1 MVEDLS
7 HSQTQRSD
15 LDAQKRHSRVT
26 ILCTVLRH
34 DQLKLP
40 KSFGTWVQHTEAPL
54 KPRVF
59 GRKSEIL
66 NNLTGPCPARF
77 IRETLPRYDFAHSL
91 ER

>member
-26 ILCTVLRH
+26 ILRTVLRH
-34 DQLKLP
+34 DQFKLP
-40 KSFGTWVQHTEAPL
+40 KSFETWVQHTEAPL

-66 NNLTGPCPARF
+66 NMF
-77 IRETLPRYDFAHSL
+77 
-91 ER
+91 